1 MPRKAIYKHA
11 TQATTPDD
19 GTSEIGTDEWNAA
32 PDAGGMLGFTP
43 ATSTITISTGDLTV
57 TDSICVAAAET
68 GTSDTIDTINITN
81 TNQYDILYLFADAGD
96 TITITNTSS
105 PSTSGQIKTISGINE
120 TLSETSPKIFIR
132 KGNFWY
138 GYGGGAVNSIDD
150 IQDVT
155 ITSAAS
161 GQDLSWNGS
170 AWVNRTL
177 AASATTDTTN
187 ASNISSG
194 TLPLARLSNITNTE
208 ISATAGIATSKISG
222 LATSATTDTTN
233 ASNISSGTLDN
244 ARLPS
249 AISVASLALSGD
261 LTVNGT
267 TTTINSTTLTVDDK
281 NIEIGS
287 VTTPTDTTANG
298 GGITLKGTT
307 DKTIIWDSVNSNF
320 TSSEHVNVSTGK
332 SYKINNVDIK
342 DVTETLTNKTLTS
355 PTLTTPALG
364 TPSAGVLTNCT
375 GTASGLTAGNVTTNA
390 NLTGDITS
398 VGNAT
403 SIASG
408 VIVNADVNSSA
419 GIVATKLT
427 GTKTQ
432 FDTAISDDNFAYTGT
447 ANTFTADQNL
457 NGNNITAV
465 KKAMYNITS
474 TTTALDFSSNEVQTI
489 SISANTTFTGSNYS
503 AGSSKSVKITTDA
516 TTRTLT
522 FPTGWKFIG
531 TEPTDQAGSKVG
543 ILTLTCYGTT
553 ESDVVCAYAVEE

>member
-408 VIVNADVNSSA
+408 VIVNADINSSANISKSKLASLDIVNADVNSSA

-427 GTKTQ
+427 GTKSQ
-432 FDTAISDDNFAYTGT
+432 FDTALSDDNFAYTGT

-457 NGNNITAV
+457 NGNNLTNINYQDFDKITAPSDPSTGHGRV
-465 KKAMYNITS
+465 YSKQIDANNDGLFIKIKKAG
-474 TTTALDFSSNEVQTI
+474 AFAEVQI
-489 SISANTTFTGSNYS
+489 A
-503 AGSSKSVKITTDA
+503 
-516 TTRTLT
+516 
-522 FPTGWKFIG
+522 
-531 TEPTDQAGSKVG
+531 
-543 ILTLTCYGTT
+543 
-553 ESDVVCAYAVEE
+553 